1 MQGNPVKEFSR
12 AARVLSREYHLSLS
26 DPKEVMTE
34 GTNVLQRASCDF
46 YSRSI
51 SGESIDGCTGSP
63 EILHSM
69 SSRTI
74 TAFLIVADAYYTAQE
89 LVLPSTKTQPTF
101 ALPEGTDINALLNR
115 NMDAVPPPQ
124 QGIHIKV
131 LRPLYGKLQDR
142 RLDWKDQETA
152 SFLHDGIQTNL
163 VGRLFLVSVLTDRI
177 V

>member
-51 SGESIDGCTGSP
+51 SGESIDGCAGSP

-69 SSRTI
+69 SSRMTI
-74 TAFLIVADAYYTAQE
+74 SMIDCSGCILHCPGARSAIHKDATHLCSSWRNRHQCSAKSEYGCRASPSAGNSYQSVKTTLWKTTRSE
-89 LVLPSTKTQPTF
+89 TWLERSGNCVLSPRWNPDEFGGTS
-101 ALPEGTDINALLNR
+101 ALY
-115 NMDAVPPPQ
+115 
-124 QGIHIKV
+124 
-131 LRPLYGKLQDR
+131 LYSDK
-142 RLDWKDQETA
+142 
-152 SFLHDGIQTNL
+152 
-163 VGRLFLVSVLTDRI
+163 
-177 V
+177 